1 MKSVFKFILN
11 TIPRPILIR
20 LSIVIRPI
28 LAILLKGSRYTD
40 PIDGKSFR
48 MFLPYGY
55 GNQRNN
61 VLSPSTLSLERHR
74 LLWLYLQNETDFFYS
89 ELVSESNEL
98 VLESNE
104 LVSESNEPV
113 SDSPISKN
121 KRIKLR
127 NAETNSA
134 LKVLH
139 FAPEQEF
146 YKRFKKQKNIDYTT
160 TDLLSPLADVKA
172 DICNL
177 PFEDNTYDIIFC
189 NHVLEHIPNDT
200 KAMQELYRVL
210 KPGGMGIFQIPQ
222 DLLRATTFSDDTIV
236 DQKERAKIFGQ
247 YDHVRVYGRDYFD
260 KLRSIGFKVVEEDYT
275 NKIAPELVE
284 KYCLA
289 KGEIIPVCFK

>member
-1 MKSVFKFILN
+1 MKKLFKLILN

-20 LSIVIRPI
+20 LSYVARPV
-28 LAILLKGSRYTD
+28 LAFALKGTTFTD
-40 PIDGKSFR
+40 PIDGKSFK

-55 GNQRNN
+55 GTQRNN

-74 LLWLYLQNETDFFYS
+74 LLWLYLNKETDFFQP
-89 ELVSESNEL
+89 ELVSGSSVTN
-98 VLESNE
+98 
-104 LVSESNEPV
+104 
-113 SDSPISKN
+113 I

-127 NAETNSA
+127 DAETNSA

-139 FAPEQEF
+139 FAPEQAF
-146 YKRFKKQKNIDYTT
+146 YKLFRNQKNLDYTT
-160 TDLLSPLADVKA
+160 TDLFSPLADVKA

-177 PFEDNTYDIIFC
+177 PFEDNQYDVILC
-189 NHVLEHIPNDT
+189 NHVLEHIPDDT

-210 KPGGMGIFQIPQ
+210 KPGGMAILQIPQ
-222 DLLRATTFSDDTIV
+222 DLSRATTFADDTIT

-247 YDHVRVYGRDYFD
+247 YDHVRIYGRDYFD
-260 KLRSIGFKVVEEDYT
+260 KLRSIGFKVIEEDYT
-275 NKIAPELVE
+275 NKIAPELVQ

>member
-1 MKSVFKFILN
+1 MKKIFKFILN

-20 LSIVIRPI
+20 LSIVVRPI
-28 LAILLKGSRYTD
+28 LAFLLKGSRFTD

-74 LLWLYLQNETDFFYS
+74 LLWLYLQNETDFFQS
-89 ELVSESNEL
+89 ELD
-98 VLESNE
+98 
-104 LVSESNEPV
+104 
-113 SDSPISKN
+113 SDSPVTQN

-127 NAETNSA
+127 KDAETSSA

-146 YKRFKKQKNIDYTT
+146 FKRFKKQTNIEYTT

-177 PFEDNTYDIIFC
+177 PFEDNAYDIIFC
-189 NHVLEHIPNDT
+189 NHVLEHIPDDT
-200 KAMQELYRVL
+200 KAMQELFRVL

-222 DLLRATTFSDDTIV
+222 DLSRASTFTDDTIV

-260 KLRSIGFKVVEEDYT
+260 KLRSIGFKVIEEDYT
-275 NKIAPELVE
+275 HKIAPELVE

>member
-20 LSIVIRPI
+20 LSIVVRPI
-28 LAILLKGSRYTD
+28 LAFMLKGNKFTD
-40 PIDGKSFR
+40 PIDGKSYSS
-48 MFLPYGY
+48 FLPYGY

-74 LLWLYLQNETDFFYS
+74 LLWLYLQNETDFFQS
-89 ELVSESNEL
+89 ELD
-98 VLESNE
+98 
-104 LVSESNEPV
+104 
-113 SDSPISKN
+113 SDSPVTQN

-127 NAETNSA
+127 KDAETSSA

-146 YKRFKKQKNIDYTT
+146 YKRFKKQINIEYIT
-160 TDLLSPLADVKA
+160 TDLCSPLADIKA

-177 PFEDNTYDIIFC
+177 PFKDNDFDIIFC
-189 NHVLEHIPNDT
+189 NHVLEHIPDDT

-222 DLLRATTFSDDTIV
+222 DLSRATTFSDNTII

-260 KLRSIGFKVVEEDYT
+260 KLRSIGFKVIEEDYT
-275 NKIAPELVE
+275 NKISDDLVH

-289 KGEIIPVCFK
+289 KGEIIPICFK